1 MKDKYAKYLLKK
13 TKRDYEEIA
22 KHFSETRVRP
32 WKDIIF
38 LADFVKDGDKVLDLG
53 CGNGRLFD
61 LFKDKDLSY
70 IGIDLSKK
78 LIKIAKGKYKNYPNA
93 KFLVGD
99 ALKTEFDNNSF
110 DLIYAIALL
119 HQIPSKKYRIR
130 FLNEVKRILKSEGF
144 LILTVWNLWQKKYI
158 KYIIKTFILKTKI
171 PGSTK
176 LDFKDTFIP
185 WKKRNGTII
194 NRYYHAFTIKELKKL
209 VKVIGFEI
217 IDSGYTKRN
226 NKKPNIFLIAQ
237 KKIN

>member
-13 TKRDYEEIA
+13 IKKDYEEIA
-22 KHFSETRVRP
+22 EHFSETRVKL

-38 LADFVKDGDKVLDLG
+38 LADFVKDGDKILDLG
-53 CGNGRLFD
+53 SGNGRLFE
-61 LFKDKDLSY
+61 LFKDRRIDY

-78 LIKIAKGKYKNYPNA
+78 LIEIARDKYKNYTNV
-93 KFLVGD
+93 KFFIGD

-110 DLIYAIALL
+110 DFIYAIALL
-119 HQIPSKKYRIR
+119 HQIPSKTYRIK
-130 FLNEVKRILKSEGF
+130 FLNEAKRILKREGF

-158 KYIIKTFILKTKI
+158 KYVIKTFFLKTKI

-194 NRYYHAFTIKELKKL
+194 NRYYHAFTIKELRKL
-209 VKVIGFEI
+209 VKVAGFKI
-217 IDSGYTKRN
+217 IDVGYTKRN
-226 NKKPNIFLIAQ
+226 GKKPNIFLIAQ
-237 KKIN
+237 KS